1 MTEEV
6 ECREKER
13 GRHFRGTLRKGD
25 RENERRERK
34 GKGGGRDVQ
43 TRKEMG
49 NDNAVKE
56 IICPKF

>member
-6 ECREKER
+6 ECREKEQ

-34 GKGGGRDVQ
+34 GKGGG
-43 TRKEMG
+43 EMC
-49 NDNAVKE
+49 KQE
-56 IICPKF
+56 KRWEMIMQLKK

>member
-1 MTEEV
+1 MKEE
-6 ECREKER
+6 REKER
-13 GRHFRGTLRKGD
+13 
-25 RENERRERK
+25 
-34 GKGGGRDVQ
+34 GGGRDVQ